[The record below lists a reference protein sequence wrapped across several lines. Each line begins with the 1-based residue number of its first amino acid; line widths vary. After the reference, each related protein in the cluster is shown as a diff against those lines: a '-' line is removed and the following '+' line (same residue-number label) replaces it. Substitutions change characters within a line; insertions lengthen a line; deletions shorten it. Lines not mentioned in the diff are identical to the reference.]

1 MAGIT
6 LAQAEA
12 QLAVWLEADAAVAA
26 GQSFAIEGRSVTK
39 ADADTV
45 TSKIRFWEAKVALL
59 SRAAS
64 GRGRT
69 RYVVQE

>member
-12 QLAVWLEADAAVAA
+12 QLARWLEADSAVAQ
-26 GQSFAIEGRSVTK
+26 GQSFTIEGRSVTK
-39 ADADTV
+39 ADARAITE
-45 TSKIRFWEAKVALL
+45 KIRFWEGKVAQL

-64 GRGRT
+64 GRSRT
-69 RYVVQE
+69 RYVVPE

>member
-12 QLAVWLEADAAVAA
+12 QLALWLEADAAVAK
-26 GQSFAIEGRSVTK
+26 GQAFSIEGRSVTN
-39 ADADTV
+39 ADANAI
-45 TSKIRFWEAKVALL
+45 TSKIRFWETKVASL

-64 GRGRT
+64 GRSRT

>member
-12 QLAVWLEADAAVAA
+12 QLALWLEADASVAS
-26 GQSFAIEGRSVTK
+26 GQAFSIEGRSVTK
-39 ADADTV
+39 ADANAI
-45 TSKIRFWEAKVALL
+45 TSKIRFWETKVAQL